1 MTDRLSTGIARLD
14 LILGGGV
21 PKNAITLLIGVPG
34 SGKTILAQQ
43 IVFHNVAAGS
53 PALYLSTVTE
63 PFDKILRYG
72 QSLEFFDVAAV
83 REGRVI
89 YDDLGGALTSGG
101 LDAALTSLSGHL
113 KELHPSIVVFD
124 SIRALRAFAGDEASY
139 RLFLDSMTRQLTASA
154 TTVIWIDEYPRQSAQ
169 DAAEFAVVDAI
180 VALDLKQLNEREQR
194 TLQVLKLRGS
204 AFLSG
209 QHAYRLS
216 ASGFSVF
223 PRLADELNVAT
234 YALDGR
240 RISSG
245 VPALDQMLAD
255 GFWPGSSTLVVG
267 PTGVGK
273 TLVGLH
279 FLFEG
284 ARNGE
289 NVIHATF
296 QENLTQLQRIVSGF
310 GWSLDD
316 PHVSVLSSSPVDMY
330 IDEWV
335 YNLLDLAESKHA
347 TRIVIDSLP
356 DVMYAAGDST
366 RFREWMF
373 SFVQRCTRVGISLV
387 MTLEVNDLYAISRIT
402 EHGLSHLADNVII
415 LQYDQD
421 GASRRVMRT
430 LTVLK
435 TRATRH
441 DPTVRHYEITSEGL
455 TLAEGEPGVSEAP
468 ARER

>member
-1 MTDRLSTGIARLD
+1 MIDRLPTGQSRFD
-14 LILGGGV
+14 GVLGGGL
-21 PKNAITLLIGVPG
+21 PRNAITLIIGVPG

-43 IVFHNVAAGS
+43 IVFHNATAAS

-72 QSLEFFDVAAV
+72 QSLTFFDVAAV
-83 REGRVI
+83 RDGRVV
-89 YDDLGGALTSGG
+89 YQDLGGALLDGG
-101 LDAALTSLSGHL
+101 LDAALATLARYL
-113 KELHPSIVVFD
+113 KESRPSIVVID
-124 SIRALRAFAGDEASY
+124 SIRALRAFAKDDGAY
-139 RLFLDSMTRQLTASA
+139 RLFLDAMTRQLSASA
-154 TTVIWIDEYPRQSAQ
+154 TSVIWIDEYPRHNAQ
-169 DAAEFAVVDAI
+169 DAAEFAVADAI
-180 VALDLKQLNEREQR
+180 IALDIKQLGEREQR
-194 TLQVLKLRGS
+194 TVQVLKLRGS
-204 AFLSG
+204 AFRSG
-209 QHAYRLS
+209 QHSYRLS
-216 ASGFSVF
+216 AEGFNVF
-223 PRLADELNVAT
+223 PRLADELNLSSYAMGAT
-234 YALDGR
+234 

-245 VPALDQMLAD
+245 VPALDEMLGE
-255 GFWPGSSTLVVG
+255 GFWPGASTLVVG

-284 ARNGE
+284 TRHGE

-296 QENLTQLQRIVSGF
+296 QENQTQLERIAGGF
-310 GWSLDD
+310 GWSLQD
-316 PHVSVLSSSPVDMY
+316 PHVSVLSSSPVDVY

-335 YNLLDLAESKHA
+335 YQLLDLAESKQA

-356 DVMYAAGDST
+356 DVMAAAGEPT

-373 SFVQRCTRVGISLV
+373 SLVQRCTRRGISLM
-387 MTLEVNDLYAISRIT
+387 MTLEVNELYAISRIT

-421 GASRRVMRT
+421 GATRRVMRT

-455 TLAEGEPGVSEAP
+455 SLAEGERGVS
-468 ARER
+468 

>member
-1 MTDRLSTGIARLD
+1 MIERLPTGHSRLD
-14 LILGGGV
+14 DVLGGGV
-21 PKNAITLLIGVPG
+21 PRNAITLIIGVPG

-43 IVFHNVAAGS
+43 IVFNNLVAGS
-53 PALYLSTVTE
+53 TALYLSTVTE

-72 QSLEFFDVAAV
+72 QSLDFFDVAAV
-83 REGRVI
+83 RDGRVI
-89 YDDLGGALTSGG
+89 YDDLGGPLTRGG
-101 LDAALTSLSGHL
+101 LDAVLTALAGHL
-113 KELHPSIVVFD
+113 KERRPSIVVID
-124 SIRALRAFAGDEASY
+124 SIRALRAFAKDEAAY
-139 RLFLDSMTRQLTASA
+139 RMFLDAMTRQLTASA
-154 TTVIWIDEYPRQSAQ
+154 TSVIWIDEYPRHSAQ
-169 DAAEFAVVDAI
+169 DAAEFAVADAI
-180 VALDLKQLNEREQR
+180 IALDMKQLDEREQR
-194 TLQVLKLRGS
+194 TVQVLKLRGS
-204 AFLSG
+204 AFRSG

-216 ASGFSVF
+216 AKGFIVF
-223 PRLADELNVAT
+223 PRLADELNVT
-234 YALDGR
+234 KYAMGGG

-245 VPALDQMLAD
+245 VAALDQMLGD

-284 ARNGE
+284 ARSGE

-296 QENLTQLQRIVSGF
+296 QENLTQLQRIVGGF
-310 GWSLDD
+310 GWSIDD
-316 PHVSVLSSSPVDMY
+316 PHLSVLSRSPVDMY

-335 YNLLDLAESKHA
+335 YELLDLAESRHA

-356 DVMYAAGDST
+356 DVMAAAGDPT

-373 SFVQRCTRVGISLV
+373 SLVQRCTRLGISLL

-402 EHGLSHLADNVII
+402 EHGLSHLADNVLV

-421 GASRRVMRT
+421 GATSRVMRT

-435 TRATRH
+435 TRGTRH
-441 DPTVRHYEITSEGL
+441 DSAVRHYEITSHGL
-455 TLAEGEPGVSEAP
+455 TFADGERGGS
-468 ARER
+468 